1 MQQKIY
7 RFAKKNRKG
16 DLRMNTFLFYIALD
30 SSTTMSSSSS
40 SGGGPSVLWDVL
52 KGKKVKTSDGKELG
66 EIKEFSENYIRVEKG
81 TLRKES
87 YWVPKYVGDAY
98 DGHTLWLLIS
108 EEEVL
113 DRFKYGAEEE
123 ESKQPPTREQYRRD
137 FETFKGSGTG
147 KDKEYRSDLDESIR
161 VVENYENIRNYK

>member
-1 MQQKIY
+1 
-7 RFAKKNRKG
+7 
-16 DLRMNTFLFYIALD
+16 MNTFLFYIAL
-30 SSTTMSSSSS
+30 SSATTMSSSTSG
-40 SGGGPSVLWDVL
+40 GGGPSVLWDVL

-66 EIKEFSENYIRVEKG
+66 EIKEFSESYIRVEKG
-81 TLRKES
+81 TLRKEN

-113 DRFKYGAEEE
+113 DRYKYGSDEER
-123 ESKQPPTREQYRRD
+123 SKQPPTSEQYRRD
-137 FETFKGSGTG
+137 FETFKVSGTG